1 VALLASMTLAA
12 LVVPAPIVVA
22 SVTFLLAAIA
32 TDAWLVR
39 RPVSV
44 SVELPPILSRGV
56 PAPISVAADGPRVR
70 IYQPGT
76 ADLLLERQEDARHL
90 QTAMRAVRR
99 GEHRL
104 PAAATR
110 TTGALGLGSWHHRA
124 GTSHT
129 VVVYPDM
136 PAARQLAMQVRLG
149 HFREEGRRTRGP
161 LGLGTDLESIRE
173 YQPDDDIRQ
182 VNWSATARMGT
193 PMSNTFRVEQ
203 DREVMCILDCGRLMA
218 APIAGRTRLDAAV
231 DAVAA
236 MAAVADTIGDRIGV
250 VAFAERVIRRLTPR
264 RDGGEA
270 VVKAIFDLEPRT
282 VDSDYELAFRV
293 AAASKRAFIL
303 ILTDLLEETAAI
315 PLVEGMGVLARHHF
329 VTVASVIDDEIAA
342 MISEP
347 ASSTAEALRTAAAV
361 EVMEARGRVGAALRS
376 RGATIIEAAVG
387 SLSSRCVGAYLRA
400 KATARF

>member
-1 VALLASMTLAA
+1 MAA

-22 SVTFLLAAIA
+22 AVLFLLAVIA

-39 RPVSV
+39 QPIPIRVD
-44 SVELPPILSRGV
+44 LAPILSRGV
-56 PAPISVAADGPRVR
+56 STPISVVADANANQVRV
-70 IYQPGT
+70 YQPGT
-76 ADLLLERQEDARHL
+76 PDLLMDRQEADQSL
-90 QTAMRAVRR
+90 ETAIRAVRR
-99 GEHRL
+99 GAHRL

-110 TTGALGLGSWHHRA
+110 TTGPLGLGAWHHRA
-124 GTSHT
+124 GTTHA

-136 PAARQLAMQVRLG
+136 PAARQLAMRVRLG

-182 VNWSATARMGT
+182 VNWRATARMGT
-193 PMSNTFRVEQ
+193 PMSNMFRVEQ

-218 APIAGRTRLDAAV
+218 APVAGRTRLDAAV

-236 MAAVADTIGDRIGV
+236 MAAVTDTIGDRIGV
-250 VAFAERVIRRLTPR
+250 VAFAEGVIRRLAPR

-270 VVKAIFDLEPRT
+270 VVRAIFDLEPRN

-293 AAASKRAFIL
+293 AAASKRAFVL
-303 ILTDLLEETAAI
+303 ILTDLLEESAAI
-315 PLVEGMGVLARHHF
+315 PLVEGMTVLARHHS
-329 VTVASVIDDEIAA
+329 VTVASVIDDDIAA
-342 MISEP
+342 MISNP
-347 ASSTAEALRTAAAV
+347 ASSTAEALRTAVAV
-361 EVMEARGRVGAALRS
+361 EVMEARARVVAELAR
-376 RGATIIEAAVG
+376 RGATVIEAGVS
-387 SLSSRCVGAYLRA
+387 SLSARCVGTYLRA